1 VESPPALWREYI
13 GLRAGSAGRARNGA
27 AEMLNV
33 FAETAKR
40 IATAEGE
47 KEQQGEH
54 GQQRFLEHAD
64 FLPTNGDGVKQR
76 NRQGS
81 SVLKLI

>member
-1 VESPPALWREYI
+1 LWRKYI
-13 GLRAGSAGRARNGA
+13 GLKAGSAGRAGDGA

-64 FLPTNGDGVKQR
+64 FLPTNGDGIKQR
-76 NRQGS
+76 NRGGS
-81 SVLKLI
+81 SVLKLT